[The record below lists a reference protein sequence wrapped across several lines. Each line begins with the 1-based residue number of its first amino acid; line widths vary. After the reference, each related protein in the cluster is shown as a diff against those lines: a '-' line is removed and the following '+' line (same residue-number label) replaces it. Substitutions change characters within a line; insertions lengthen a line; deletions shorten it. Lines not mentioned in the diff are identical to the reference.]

1 MTASLKTMS
10 LKNMVYLPDSA
21 PGPEMSTLAAS
32 PVSLAGLRIA
42 VLDNGKP
49 NAGVVMRRAAETLAA
64 RTGAE
69 VSLVTKKGPQGLSAN
84 AAIPVAPDIFERLLA
99 EADVVIT
106 GAADCGS
113 CTAYSVHDAIELEKA
128 GTPAV
133 VVTTT
138 KFEPIAVT
146 LSASFGL
153 ADVRKLVLPH
163 PLGGTDEPTL
173 HSWADAAADRLISLF
188 TTGA

>member
-1 MTASLKTMS
+1 MEMT
-10 LKNMVYLPDSA
+10 VQIYLPDSA
-21 PGPEMSTLAAS
+21 PGPETAALAAS
-32 PVSLAGLRIA
+32 PASLTGKRIA

-49 NAGVVMRRAAETLAA
+49 NAATVMTRAAETLAA

-69 VSLVTKKGPQGLSAN
+69 VSLVTKKGPQGMSAN
-84 AAIPVAPDIFERLLA
+84 AAIPVADDIFERLLA

-128 GTPAV
+128 GKPAV

-138 KFEPIAVT
+138 KFEPIALT
-146 LSASFGL
+146 MATSFGL
-153 ADVRKLVLPH
+153 PETRILVLPH
-163 PLGGTDEPTL
+163 PLGGTDEATL
-173 HSWADAAADRLISLF
+173 HTWADAATDRLIGLY
-188 TTGA
+188 TG

>member
-1 MTASLKTMS
+1 MVT
-10 LKNMVYLPDSA
+10 VYLPDSE
-21 PGPEMSTLAAS
+21 PGPEMATLAPS
-32 PVSLAGLRIA
+32 PASLAGVRIA

-49 NAGVVMRRAAETLAA
+49 NAGVVMVRAAETLAS

-84 AAIPVAPDIFERLLA
+84 AAIPMAPDIFQRLMD
-99 EADVVIT
+99 EADVVVT

-138 KFEPIAVT
+138 KFEPIART
-146 LSASFGL
+146 LSASLGL
-153 ADVRKLVLPH
+153 AETRRLVLPH
-163 PLGGTDEPTL
+163 PIGGTDPSTL
-173 HSWADAAADRLISLF
+173 HSWADDAADALISLF
-188 TTGA
+188 TTGS